1 MIWNKEFIREF
12 RPYII
17 MGSNGNVYTGTLEP
31 GVGSDVVISQL
42 GWLLGRRAG
51 HEISNSKDIPSLSL
65 IISNPMR

>member
-1 MIWNKEFIREF
+1 
-12 RPYII
+12 

-51 HEISNSKDIPSLSL
+51 HEISKSKDIPSLSL